1 MATAYRRFPGTE
13 TALRRSKT
21 HNGYRPR
28 GGTDVTG
35 SRLPRRTLVYFV
47 AIGLLALAG
56 VAAPTAAFGA
66 AVTTAV
72 LADPDGKPSKDP
84 KPCHGRDCPTGGPT
98 PTSTGSPANN
108 PQPSD
113 SPAPGTTTPANPAAP
128 PPSGQ
133 PVVGGAPG
141 APGGPGGPGGT
152 GQTDGGPVPP
162 GAL

>member
-72 LADPDGKPSKDP
+72 LAGPDRQPRQEPEPWPRPDRP
-84 KPCHGRDCPTGGPT
+84 PRRTP
-98 PTSTGSPANN
+98 PTSTRIPADK
-108 PQPSD
+108 P
-113 SPAPGTTTPANPAAP
+113 
-128 PPSGQ
+128 
-133 PVVGGAPG
+133 
-141 APGGPGGPGGT
+141 
-152 GQTDGGPVPP
+152 
-162 GAL
+162 

>member
-66 AVTTAV
+66 AVTTAG
-72 LADPDGKPSKDP
+72 LAGPDGQANKGPKACHRPGRPPRRPPPPSP
-84 KPCHGRDCPTGGPT
+84 RRPAHNPPA
-98 PTSTGSPANN
+98 PGSPA
-108 PQPSD
+108 PRP
-113 SPAPGTTTPANPAAP
+113 PATR
-128 PPSGQ
+128 
-133 PVVGGAPG
+133 
-141 APGGPGGPGGT
+141 GP
-152 GQTDGGPVPP
+152 
-162 GAL
+162 

>member
-66 AVTTAV
+66 AGTTAGR
-72 LADPDGKPSKDP
+72 AGPGRQAPEEP
-84 KPCHGRDCPTGGPT
+84 QPRHGRG
-98 PTSTGSPANN
+98 
-108 PQPSD
+108 
-113 SPAPGTTTPANPAAP
+113 APPPRPHPHPPAAP
-128 PPSGQ
+128 PHN
-133 PVVGGAPG
+133 
-141 APGGPGGPGGT
+141 
-152 GQTDGGPVPP
+152 PP
-162 GAL
+162 P

>member
-66 AVTTAV
+66 AVTTAGP
-72 LADPDGKPSKDP
+72 AGP
-84 KPCHGRDCPTGGPT
+84 GRQARQ
-98 PTSTGSPANN
+98 GSEARPR
-108 PQPSD
+108 
-113 SPAPGTTTPANPAAP
+113 PGTP
-128 PPSGQ
+128 PPRAT
-133 PVVGGAPG
+133 PHP
-141 APGGPGGPGGT
+141 T
-152 GQTDGGPVPP
+152 RPP
-162 GAL
+162 A

>member
-56 VAAPTAAFGA
+56 VAAPTAPFGA
-66 AVTTAV
+66 AVTTPV
-72 LADPDGKPSKDP
+72 LADP
-84 KPCHGRDCPTGGPT
+84 RRT
-98 PTSTGSPANN
+98 PRPRPEPLPRPAR
-108 PQPSD
+108 PPRR
-113 SPAPGTTTPANPAAP
+113 P
-128 PPSGQ
+128 PP
-133 PVVGGAPG
+133 P
-141 APGGPGGPGGT
+141 
-152 GQTDGGPVPP
+152 
-162 GAL
+162 

>member
-56 VAAPTAAFGA
+56 VPAPTAPFGA
-66 AVTTAV
+66 AATTA
-72 LADPDGKPSKDP
+72 G
-84 KPCHGRDCPTGGPT
+84 
-98 PTSTGSPANN
+98 
-108 PQPSD
+108 
-113 SPAPGTTTPANPAAP
+113 PAAP
-128 PPSGQ
+128 PRQ
-133 PVVGGAPG
+133 AHQDPG
-141 APGGPGGPGGT
+141 ACPRR
-152 GQTDGGPVPP
+152 
-162 GAL
+162 ALPTAAPHPRPTRRPAD